1 MLAPYQVAHSNY
13 KLVEGVIDAHLQA
26 NDFRKGGCLIQ
37 AHPNWKPEVLENL
50 LRQYKTAGWCVE
62 ILEFPLSKEPV
73 DKAYGE
79 LPVSKRYSAD
89 LAGLRTYQGMYFGF
103 LMPESLIPETNPLVR
118 GS

>member
-26 NDFRKGGCLIQ
+26 NDFRKGGCLIA

-62 ILEFPLSKEPV
+62 VLEFPLSENIS
-73 DKAYGE
+73 E
-79 LPVSKRYSAD
+79 LEKPYWEVAGRYSTEYD
-89 LAGLRTYQGMYFGF
+89 ELKSLQGLHYGF
-103 LMPESLIPETNPLVR
+103 VMPDSLVPETNPLVR